1 MTSKGSLTIR
11 DEYGKTLLEIGER
24 EEIFVLDADLS
35 SSTKS
40 VLFSKKYKERFFNAG
55 ISEANMVS
63 IAAGLAL
70 SGKKVFASSFASFLM
85 CKAYDQIRVT
95 ISALKL
101 PVVLVGSH
109 GGISVGEDGYSQMAI
124 EDFALALSLP
134 NFYVLHP
141 IDFNSTRDFVLQLL
155 KINSPAY
162 MRILRPT
169 SPEFYINGRKAVI
182 GKPEVLREGKDI
194 TIIASG
200 LLVKEAMEASIEL
213 SKDKIEA
220 EVIDFHTLRPFEE
233 EILYNSLRKTNSA
246 LTCEDH
252 LIEGGLATVISLWC
266 SKNYPIKIDF
276 IGINDYASSGS
287 PKDLYKN
294 YGLSSKDIYLKAK
307 KLHKKN

>member
-1 MTSKGSLTIR
+1 MTSKSPLTIR
-11 DEYGKTLLEIGER
+11 DEYGKTLLDIGKR

-35 SSTKS
+35 TSTKS
-40 VLFSKKYKERFFNAG
+40 FLFSKKYKERFFNVG
-55 ISEANMVS
+55 IAEANMVS

-85 CKAYDQIRVT
+85 CKGFDQIRVT

-155 KINSPAY
+155 KIDSPAY

-182 GKPEVLREGKDI
+182 GKPEILKEGKDI

-200 LLVKEAMEASIEL
+200 LLVNEAMKASIEL
-213 SKDKIEA
+213 SKEGKEA

-233 EILYNSLRKTNSA
+233 EILYNSLRKTNCA

-252 LIEGGLATVISLWC
+252 LIGGGVATVISLWC
-266 SKNYPIKIDF
+266 SKNYPIKIDS
-276 IGINDYASSGS
+276 IGIKDYVSSGS
-287 PKDLYKN
+287 PKELYEN
-294 YGLSSKDIYLKAK
+294 YGLNSDNIYLKAK
-307 KLHKKN
+307 ELMRKK